1 MGLNTVF
8 FLSLHKTIS
17 KRINK
22 EFYIV
27 NMWVLIFSKDNKHRL
42 IREECV
48 GSECSYYKAM
58 GSIMTQTENEPI
70 VGQSGVLVRL

>member
-1 MGLNTVF
+1 
-8 FLSLHKTIS
+8 
-17 KRINK
+17 
-22 EFYIV
+22 
-27 NMWVLIFSKDNKHRL
+27 MWVLIFSKDNKHRL